1 MQQTPSKQ
9 GQGTGGHTNSS
20 DEMFVLVSLN
30 WNNAKPPA
38 VGLTPASSQK
48 PLR

>member
-30 WNNAKPPA
+30 WDNAPV